1 MAARAPGRAS
11 VAAGRARTLPLWR
24 GEGGI
29 SSGRRSGGRPPS
41 RTPIERPRGTEI
53 PATKNVRKWVS
64 GAGFRAE
71 DKVLQSAERVA
82 PSQEI
87 ASAAVGTAEV

>member
-29 SSGRRSGGRPPS
+29 SSGGRPPS

-71 DKVLQSAERVA
+71 DKVLQSAEGG
-82 PSQEI
+82 
-87 ASAAVGTAEV
+87 GTFSGNRERSRGDS